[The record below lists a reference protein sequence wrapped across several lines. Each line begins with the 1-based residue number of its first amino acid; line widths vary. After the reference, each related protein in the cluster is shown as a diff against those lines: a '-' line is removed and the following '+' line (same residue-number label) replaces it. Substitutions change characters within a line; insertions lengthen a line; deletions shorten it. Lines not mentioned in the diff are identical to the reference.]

1 MFAITGIQR
10 GAMLVTSPALES
22 DGMPTPNIRPTPAPL
37 LKPGE
42 TVVLFDGVCKL
53 CNGWARF
60 LIRHDQQ
67 RRVRLA
73 AVQSP
78 EGQALLA
85 WAGLPVN
92 QFDTMAV
99 IRDRHYWERSD
110 AFLEVIRQLPT
121 RWQPLRLLRVLP
133 RRLRDWAYD
142 RIALNRYRLFGQ
154 YDTCLLPNADHE
166 LRFLK
171 TSPPPFTDK

>member
-1 MFAITGIQR
+1 
-10 GAMLVTSPALES
+10 
-22 DGMPTPNIRPTPAPL
+22 MPTSQTRHAPAPL

-60 LIRHDQQ
+60 LIRHDRQ

-85 WAGLPVN
+85 WAGLPLD
-92 QFDTMAV
+92 QFDTLAV
-99 IRDRHYWERSD
+99 IRDRHYWVRSD
-110 AFLEVIRQLPT
+110 AVLEIIAQLP
-121 RWQPLRLLRVLP
+121 RAWRPLLLLRGIP
-133 RRLRDWAYD
+133 RVLRDWAYD
-142 RIALNRYRLFGQ
+142 RIARNRYRLFGK
-154 YDTCLLPNADHE
+154 YDTCLLPDPDHE
-166 LRFLK
+166 QRFLK
-171 TSPPPFTDK
+171 GPL

>member
-1 MFAITGIQR
+1 
-10 GAMLVTSPALES
+10 
-22 DGMPTPNIRPTPAPL
+22 MPTSRIRPSPAPL

-53 CNGWARF
+53 CNGWAKF
-60 LIRHDQQ
+60 LIRHDRQ

-85 WAGLPVN
+85 WAGLPVD

-99 IRDRHYWERSD
+99 IRDQQLWERSD
-110 AFLEVIRQLPT
+110 AFFEVVSQLPR
-121 RWQPLRLLRVLP
+121 RWHAVNVLRLLPLA
-133 RRLRDWAYD
+133 LRDWAYD
-142 RIALNRYRLFGQ
+142 HIALNRYRLFGK
-154 YDTCLLPNADHE
+154 YDVCLLPNADHE
-166 LRFLK
+166 QRFLK
-171 TSPPPFTDK
+171 MPATER